1 LFERREPD
9 EPESQ
14 EALRREEA
22 EIGVFLWIHTAE
34 IETIERA
41 IWDGTWREILDSF
54 LEGGEAPPSEAV
66 IGTFRLMRERL
77 LATLAASRIR
87 VRPRPKPEHAEPV
100 PSDVAPPSL
109 LAWRLSR
116 VMRETGLPLVE
127 VKWRLPL
134 AQFWQL
140 FHCAEWQDGQWTVPD
155 PDGQGGVGP
164 EVSAFEGFD
173 LPEEIDGGPRET

>member
-1 LFERREPD
+1 M
-9 EPESQ
+9 
-14 EALRREEA
+14 
-22 EIGVFLWIHTAE
+22 
-34 IETIERA
+34 IERA
-41 IWDGTWREILDSF
+41 IWDGGWREILDCF
-54 LEGGEAPPSEAV
+54 LEGKEEPPSEAV
-66 IGTFRLMRERL
+66 IGSFRMMRERVM
-77 LATLAASRIR
+77 ATLGASRVR
-87 VRPRPKPEHAEPV
+87 VRPRPRSEHAEPV